1 MHTYVITTRIYRTNN
16 CVSGG
21 EEKILFEIEVVQIL
35 FEIEVVQILMLYHY
49 SSLFTLFSF
58 LATTSHAEVVL
69 RGGICSSDMSR
80 LESVAKS
87 NSAGKSPDGRCY
99 SHVSDYIDQ
108 SGYGTF

>member
-1 MHTYVITTRIYRTNN
+1 M
-16 CVSGG
+16 
-21 EEKILFEIEVVQIL
+21 EKKRFFFLIEVVSRSGKSWD
-35 FEIEVVQILMLYHY
+35 LMLYHY
-49 SSLFTLFSF
+49 SSLFTLFSV